1 MNMIVVHIV
10 VHMSDPGHLT
20 QGPHDLLTCCEN
32 VIETQLA
39 RRRAKRLDQLQVPRP
54 CFFLPHAA
62 SPRPSSLSVQQSML
76 GPRLSLPAV
85 DEANQN
91 EALAARDGYAF
102 MPHSSEEKD
111 WPRDVEREG
120 GWELVSQV
128 WKKVCVRE
136 VRI

>member
-1 MNMIVVHIV
+1 MFFSAHHAHAM
-10 VHMSDPGHLT
+10 
-20 QGPHDLLTCCEN
+20 PH
-32 VIETQLA
+32 
-39 RRRAKRLDQLQVPRP
+39 
-54 CFFLPHAA
+54 HHG
-62 SPRPSSLSVQQSML
+62 RPSSLSVQQSML

-102 MPHSSEEKD
+102 MPHSPEEKD